1 MSINASLKKEQ
12 IQPAIGSR
20 DMDETL
26 FVPLH
31 TSTLQDGTYSSR
43 EMKRVPE
50 TEEVSSEEDFK
61 QPRNVA
67 EIKNRKESEI
77 VRKHDCSFDR

>member
-1 MSINASLKKEQ
+1 
-12 IQPAIGSR
+12 
-20 DMDETL
+20 MDETM

-50 TEEVSSEEDFK
+50 SEEGSEDDFK
-61 QPRNVA
+61 QPCNQA
-67 EIKNRKESEI
+67 DIKNRKESKI